1 MHIRHLY
8 HAILIV
14 VMQSQTSFIIN
25 LGVGESIKLDEHI
38 VIMRI
43 DETHYKLFIDPDN
56 PLDKHEEVEVFI
68 VS

>member
-1 MHIRHLY
+1 
-8 HAILIV
+8 
-14 VMQSQTSFIIN
+14 MQSQTSFIIN